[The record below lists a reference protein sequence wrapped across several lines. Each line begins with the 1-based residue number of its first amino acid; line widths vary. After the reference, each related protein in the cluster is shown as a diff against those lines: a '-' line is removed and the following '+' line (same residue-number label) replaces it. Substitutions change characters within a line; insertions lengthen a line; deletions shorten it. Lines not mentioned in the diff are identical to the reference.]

1 MFERMYFNVVCEEMS
16 VFGGKII
23 HVDENAGNLD
33 EVHDIVLAN
42 MNAHPNAKW
51 ELYPMIFKAAN

>member
-1 MFERMYFNVVCEEMS
+1 MS

-33 EVHDIVLAN
+33 EVHNIVLAN

-51 ELYPMIFKAAN
+51 ELYPMIFKTAN